1 MKYALKMYINREFR
15 LKTIVALLGSSA
27 ITNIAFAQVDAGA
40 LQQNLERQ
48 LPLPSPL
55 ALPEAVK
62 PTGPRESASK
72 AGEVRFT
79 VNSFVLE
86 GVKLL
91 PESSV
96 QAVLKEWVG
105 KPVNFD
111 DLQKACDAVVSF
123 YRSKG
128 FTVQAI
134 LPPQKIAD
142 GVVKILIT
150 EAKLSE
156 VIVDTPQGNTRFG
169 KDRAAEYITY
179 ANPIGGPLNM
189 DNLER
194 ALIIL
199 NETPGVMVSSQL
211 EPGKNDGETAVR
223 VQLTEPPIAAGRVEL
238 NNYGSRTTGANQG
251 VVALNAN
258 NVTGIGDQ
266 AAING
271 IASEGSQYIQG
282 SYSFPASPD
291 GIRLGVAG
299 TYLNYKNV
307 SSYVSANSGVGD
319 AWTTGLSAAYPLIH
333 SQATNLNATLNY
345 DIKSYMNKNN
355 TTQYVISSY
364 NINNFSIGMSGNHYD
379 GFAGGGIS
387 TGSVSV
393 VQGYLDIL
401 GTSSKGYGAYT
412 PPSFS
417 KLALSGSRN
426 QQLTEDGL
434 TSFYV
439 AVSGQ
444 AASVNLNSAEQ
455 FYLGGPYGVRAYP
468 VAQGAGSQGGL
479 ATAELRRQLPQN
491 FTVSAFFDAG
501 AVQQYKNLYAGWQ
514 GQTHAN
520 NTYSLMGAGLGL
532 KWIFDGWNV
541 AGSVAWQV
549 GKNPLYNQYG
559 QAVNTDGTTTNPRGW
574 ITGSYTFWWR
584 LSYLAWVMTG
594 SLLQGATL
602 LLCA

>member
-1 MKYALKMYINREFR
+1 MFLIEKMTQNTFFR
-15 LKTIVALLGSSA
+15 LNKLSYSVIVLFVGGASVSSA
-27 ITNIAFAQVDAGA
+27 VYSQVDAGA

-55 ALPEAVK
+55 ALPEAAK
-62 PTGPRESASK
+62 PTAPRESASK

-91 PESSV
+91 PEASV
-96 QAVLKEWVG
+96 QAVLKDWVG

-111 DLQKACDAVVSF
+111 DLQKACDAVVAF

-142 GVVKILIT
+142 GIVKILIT

-156 VIVDTPQGNTRFG
+156 VIVETPQGNTRFG

-199 NETPGVMVSSQL
+199 NETPGVMASSQL

-238 NNYGSRTTGANQG
+238 NNYGSRTTGANQA

-271 IASEGSQYIQG
+271 IASEGSQYIQAA
-282 SYSFPASPD
+282 YSLPASPD

-319 AWTTGLSAAYPLIH
+319 AWTTGLSAAYPLIR
-333 SQATNLNATLNY
+333 SQATNLNVTMNY

-364 NINNFSIGMSGNHYD
+364 NINNLSIGMSGNHYD

-412 PPSFS
+412 PPSFT

-434 TSFYV
+434 TSFYI

-501 AVQQYKNLYAGWQ
+501 AVQQYKNLYQGWQ
-514 GQTHAN
+514 GQTNAN

-532 KWIFDGWNV
+532 KWIFGGWNV

-559 QAVNTDGTTTNPRGW
+559 QPVNTDGTTTNPRGW
-574 ITGSYTFWWR
+574 ITASYTF
-584 LSYLAWVMTG
+584 
-594 SLLQGATL
+594 
-602 LLCA
+602 

>member
-1 MKYALKMYINREFR
+1 MASINPFKLNR
-15 LKTIVALLGSSA
+15 LYFAVWAVFISGAGLSSHVL
-27 ITNIAFAQVDAGA
+27 AQVDAGA

-55 ALPEAVK
+55 ALPDAAK
-62 PTGPRESASK
+62 PSAPRESAAK

-91 PESSV
+91 PESTV

-105 KPVNFD
+105 KAVNFD
-111 DLQKACDAVVSF
+111 DLQKACDAVVAL

-142 GVVKILIT
+142 GVVRILIT

-156 VIVDTPQGNTRFG
+156 VIVDTPQGDTRFG
-169 KDRAAEYITY
+169 KDRTAQYITY

-199 NETPGVMVSSQL
+199 NETPGVMVASQL

-223 VQLTEPPIAAGRVEL
+223 VQLTEPPLIAGRVEA

-251 VVALNAN
+251 VIALNAN

-271 IASEGSQYIQG
+271 IASEGSQYVQAA
-282 SYSFPASPD
+282 YSLPASPD

-307 SSYVSANSGVGD
+307 SSYVSSNSGVGD
-319 AWTTGLSAAYPLIH
+319 AWTTGLSAAYPLIR
-333 SQATNLNATLNY
+333 SQATNLNVTMNY

-355 TTQYVISSY
+355 TTQAVISSY
-364 NINNFSIGMSGNHYD
+364 NINNLSVGMSGNHYD
-379 GFAGGGIS
+379 GFGGGGIS

-401 GTSSKGYGAYT
+401 GTSSPGYGAYT
-412 PPSFS
+412 PPSFT

-439 AVSGQ
+439 AMSGQ
-444 AASVNLNSAEQ
+444 MASVNLNSAEQ
-455 FYLGGPYGVRAYP
+455 FYLGGPYAVRAYP
-468 VAQGAGSQGGL
+468 VAQGGGSQGGL

-491 FTVSAFFDAG
+491 LTLSAFFDAG
-501 AVQQYKNLYAGWQ
+501 VIQQYKNLYPGWQ
-514 GQTHAN
+514 GLTHAN

-532 KWIFDGWNV
+532 KWIWGGWNV
-541 AGSVAWQV
+541 SGSVAWQV

-559 QAVNTDGTTTNPRGW
+559 QPVNTDGTTTNPRGW
-574 ITGSYTFWWR
+574 ITGSYTF
-584 LSYLAWVMTG
+584 
-594 SLLQGATL
+594 
-602 LLCA
+602 

>member
-1 MKYALKMYINREFR
+1 MYKNKEFPLKAIA
-15 LKTIVALLGSSA
+15 VLLGSSA
-27 ITNIAFAQVDAGA
+27 ISSAVFAQVDAGA

-62 PTGPRESASK
+62 PTTPRESAAK

-79 VNSFVLE
+79 VNTFVLE
-86 GVKLL
+86 GSILL
-91 PESSV
+91 PESKV
-96 QAVLKEWVG
+96 QDLLKSWTG
-105 KPVNFD
+105 ISITFD
-111 DLQKACDAVVSF
+111 DLQKACDAIVAL
-123 YRSKG
+123 YRKSG
-128 FTVQAI
+128 YTVQAI
-134 LPPQKIAD
+134 VPPQKIAD
-142 GVVKILIT
+142 GVVKLLIT
-150 EAKLSE
+150 EAKLSD
-156 VIVDTPQGNTRFG
+156 VIVETPQGNTRFG
-169 KDRAAEYITY
+169 KDRAAKYITY
-179 ANPIGGPLNM
+179 SNPIGEPLNM
-189 DNLER
+189 DKLER

-199 NETPGVMVSSQL
+199 NETPGVMVASQL
-211 EPGKNDGETAVR
+211 EQGKNDGETVAVI
-223 VQLTEPPIAAGRVEL
+223 QLTEPPIAAGRIEL

-258 NVTGIGDQ
+258 NLTGIGDQ

-271 IASEGSQYIQG
+271 IASEGSQYIQAA
-282 SYSFPASPD
+282 YSLPTSPD
-291 GIRLGVAG
+291 GLRLGVSG

-319 AWTTGLSAAYPLIH
+319 AWTTGLSAAYPLIR
-333 SQATNLNATLNY
+333 SQATNLNVTMNY

-364 NINNFSIGMSGNHYD
+364 NINNLSIGMSGNHYD
-379 GFAGGGIS
+379 GFGGGGIS

-401 GTSSKGYGAYT
+401 GTSTPGYGAYT
-412 PPSFS
+412 PPSFT

-434 TSFYV
+434 TSFYI

-468 VAQGAGSQGGL
+468 VAQGAGSQGGI

-501 AVQQYKNLYAGWQ
+501 AIQQYKNLYPGWQ

-532 KWIFDGWNV
+532 KWIWGGWNV

-574 ITGSYTFWWR
+574 ITASYTF
-584 LSYLAWVMTG
+584 
-594 SLLQGATL
+594 
-602 LLCA
+602 